1 MLKQAQQLPD
11 QTLQLQ
17 KIHQHDNNIRVKG
30 CHKNLF
36 LCSGIIG
43 VPRGRSYKRKAKENL
58 ALMID
63 NDLLTQ
69 SDIISHLD
77 FFINQRR
84 NQHRFEKAIEKWES
98 DREFVSEYKTGNY
111 SKYGVSGIYRKF

>member
-84 NQHRFEKAIEKWES
+84 NQHRFEKSES
-98 DREFVSEYKTGNY
+98 GQEFVSEYKTSNN
-111 SKYGVSGIYRKF
+111 SKYGLMIIKDLEC